1 MPMQITVGPPQLRV
15 HAGQTVWSSAPDG
28 SVGPESTG
36 GLIFRDT
43 RLISGWALYANG
55 GPWELLNSGDL
66 AHYAARAFLTNSEI
80 SGREGTIPPR
90 SLGLVLSRWIDGG
103 VHDDIDIT
111 SHAPVPVRFTLE
123 LALRSDFADLFEVKS
138 GNTSRLGRVQSEW
151 SAAHQTLRTTY
162 DNQDF
167 HRGLTLR
174 ARADS
179 PAAFANGRL
188 TFEVALPPGGTWHA
202 CLNYDLEAGADRQA
216 APHDC
221 LVDAGDSRPA
231 RDLAAWRREV
241 TQVEIANP
249 DQAPHLPWAFIQAR
263 DDLGGLRIA
272 VDDTLVPAAGL
283 PWFLCLFGRDTLITS
298 LQALPLSASLA
309 RGTLA
314 VLGARQATGF
324 DAWRDAEPGKI
335 LHELRVGELAHF
347 NLVPHTPYY
356 GTADATPLYLML
368 LHQAWRWTGDRALL
382 DRHLATAEACLG
394 WLDRHGDRD
403 GDGFQE
409 YGARGEQG
417 YENQGWKDAR
427 DAVLYPDGSMVTNPK
442 ALCEMQGYAYAALTG
457 MAEVFAALGRD
468 DRAAELTA
476 KAAHLYNRF
485 NEAFWNEDDGFYAFA
500 LDGQKRQVRSV
511 ASNVGHCLWTG
522 IVRPDRARRVAARLM
537 APDMFTGWGVRT
549 LSAKHPAY
557 NPISYHN
564 GSVWP
569 HDNGLIAQGLARY
582 GFHAEAARIARGIG
596 DAAAY
601 FAMNQVPELFAG
613 IPRNGTDFP
622 VQCLGAN
629 VPQAWAAGSAFS
641 FLQALLGLNPDAAA
655 GRLHVDPHLPDWLPA
670 LTLRGLR
677 VGAQSF
683 DLHFRRVGA
692 ATEVE
697 VLRGDKAAVHVGSL
711 VAGGI
716 FFV

>member
-1 MPMQITVGPPQLRV
+1 MPMQITVGPPLLRV
-15 HAGQTVWSSAPDG
+15 HAGQTVWSAAPDG
-28 SVGPESTG
+28 SVAGDSKG

-43 RLISGWALYANG
+43 RLISAWALYANG
-55 GPWELLNSGDL
+55 APWELLNSGDL
-66 AHYAARAFLTNSEI
+66 AHYAALAFLTNTAI
-80 SGREGTIPPR
+80 SGREGTIAAR

-111 SHAPVPVRFTLE
+111 SHVPVPVRFTLE

-138 GNTSRLGRVQSEW
+138 GKTSRLGRVQSEW
-151 SAAHQTLRTTY
+151 SSAHQTLRTTY
-162 DNQDF
+162 DNEDF
-167 HRGLTLR
+167 HRGLVLR
-174 ARADS
+174 ARADT

-188 TFEVALPPGGTWHA
+188 SFDIVLPPGGSWHA
-202 CLNYDLEAGADRQA
+202 CLNYDLEAGLERYA

-231 RDLAAWRREV
+231 RELAAWRGAA
-241 TQVEIANP
+241 TKIEIAAP
-249 DQAPHLPWAFIQAR
+249 DLARSFSQAR
-263 DDLGGLRIA
+263 DDIGGLRIA
-272 VDDTLVPAAGL
+272 TDGVPVPAAGL
-283 PWFLCLFGRDTLITS
+283 PWFLCLFGRDTLVTS
-298 LQALPLSASLA
+298 LQTLPLSASLA

-324 DAWRDAEPGKI
+324 DPWRDAEPGKI

-347 NLVPHTPYY
+347 NLIPHTPYY

-382 DRHLATAEACLG
+382 IRHLETAEACLG
-394 WLDRHGDRD
+394 WLERHGDRD

-409 YGARGEQG
+409 YGARGARG
-417 YENQGWKDAR
+417 YENQGWKDAQ
-427 DAVLYPDGSMVTNPK
+427 DAVLYPDGSMVSNPK

-457 MAEVFAALGRD
+457 MAEVFAALGRE

-476 KAAHLYNRF
+476 RAAALYNRF

-522 IVRPDRARRVAARLM
+522 IVRPDRARRVAERLM
-537 APDMFTGWGVRT
+537 APDMFSGWGVRT

-601 FAMNQVPELFAG
+601 FSMNQIPELFAG
-613 IPRNGTDFP
+613 IARNGTDFP
-622 VQCLGAN
+622 VQCPGAN

-641 FLQALLGLNPDAAA
+641 FLQAALGLNPDAAG
-655 GRLHVDPHLPDWLPA
+655 GRLHLDPHLPDWLPG
-670 LTLRGLR
+670 LTLRDLR

-683 DLHFRRVGA
+683 DLGFRRVGGV
-692 ATEVE
+692 TEVE
-697 VLRGDKAAVHVGSL
+697 VLRGDKTAVV
-711 VAGGI
+711 VA
-716 FFV
+716 